1 MRDHCDPEK
10 CRYDRILFASDADPD
25 GANINSSLISMFLD
39 FYRPLVAAGMVYV
52 TLPPLFVVYD
62 GDTRIYCQ
70 DDAERDEAVTTLR
83 AASRR
88 KVEVQRNKGLGE
100 MNADDFWHT
109 VLDPAQR
116 TVYRI
121 SPDDKA
127 LELHHTLFGGPPE
140 GRRDWMAAAAA
151 RIDTTA
157 LDLN

>member
-1 MRDHCDPEK
+1 
-10 CRYDRILFASDADPD
+10 
-25 GANINSSLISMFLD
+25 
-39 FYRPLVAAGMVYV
+39 MVYV

-62 GDTRIYCQ
+62 GNTRIYCQ
-70 DDAERDEAVTTLR
+70 DEAERDEAVTSLR

-109 VLDPAQR
+109 VLDPTQR

-151 RIDTTA
+151 CIDITT